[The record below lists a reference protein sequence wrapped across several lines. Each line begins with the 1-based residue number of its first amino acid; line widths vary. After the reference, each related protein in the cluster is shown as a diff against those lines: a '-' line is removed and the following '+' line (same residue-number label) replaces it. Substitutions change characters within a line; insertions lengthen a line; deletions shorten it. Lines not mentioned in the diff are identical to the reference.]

1 MSFDSALPASADRA
15 AANTRAPAT
24 RARLLDAASRLFSE
38 RGYSGTSMRAVTQA
52 AGLSVSAAN
61 YHFGSKRA
69 LLHAVCDRTIAPVN
83 RARMSALAR
92 VDAAAA
98 PAAPLLEDVLHAFFA
113 PAILLPVDRRPGARE
128 VAARLYADPPE
139 IVAELKRE
147 LFGPISERMTWLLGR
162 AFPDASPRDVA
173 LAFQLTVGVMVHV
186 VGGHLDWPATSDA
199 ASQRDE
205 RLVESLV
212 AYSAAGI
219 RGQLA
224 ASGESA

>member
-1 MSFDSALPASADRA
+1 MSFDSALSASADRA
-15 AANTRAPAT
+15 APGTRAHAT

-83 RARMSALAR
+83 RARMSALDR
-92 VDAAAA
+92 VEGAAA
-98 PAAPLLEDVLHAFFA
+98 PDAPLLEDVLHAFFA
-113 PAILLPVDRRPGARE
+113 PAILMPVDWRPGARQ

-147 LFGPISERMTWLLGR
+147 LFGPISERMTLLLGR
-162 AFPDASPRDVA
+162 AFPDASSRDVE
-173 LAFQLTVGVMVHV
+173 LAFQLTVGLMVHV
-186 VGGHLDWPATSDA
+186 VGGHLESPDTFDA
-199 ASQRDE
+199 GPLRDE